1 MVVSQMS
8 RIVSVPFAGQ
18 HREVICALR
27 ETVFVQEQGVPP
39 ELEYDGLDEQAQHVL
54 AQVGQ
59 QPVGTGRILE
69 DGHIGRIAV
78 LREYRGQGIGAKIV
92 QALMEQAAA
101 AGQQRVYLGAQLHA
115 TGFYER
121 LGFVSYG
128 DEFMDAGIP
137 HIHMERYLR

>member
-1 MVVSQMS
+1 MLQ
-8 RIVSVPFAGQ
+8 IVCVPFAGPQ
-18 HREVICALR
+18 QEMICALR
-27 ETVFVQEQGVPP
+27 ETVFVWEQGVPP
-39 ELEYDGLDEQAQHVL
+39 ELEYDGLDEQALHVL
-54 AQVGQ
+54 ARVEQ
-59 QPVGTGRILE
+59 QPVGTGRMLE

-78 LREYRGQGIGAKIV
+78 LQEYRGQGVGAKIV

-101 AGQQRVYLGAQLHA
+101 AGLQRVYLGAQLHA

-121 LGFVSYG
+121 LGFVPYG